1 MAGITADLA
10 QSRLMEYINAEAK
23 VLKGQSVTIDGETLT
38 RANLESI
45 RKGIEYWDGK
55 AKELANLAIGRGR
68 GRNLAPGW

>member
-1 MAGITADLA
+1 MAGISAAFA
-10 QSRLMEYINAEAK
+10 QLRLEEYLVAEAK

-55 AKELANLAIGRGR
+55 AKELENLAMGRGR